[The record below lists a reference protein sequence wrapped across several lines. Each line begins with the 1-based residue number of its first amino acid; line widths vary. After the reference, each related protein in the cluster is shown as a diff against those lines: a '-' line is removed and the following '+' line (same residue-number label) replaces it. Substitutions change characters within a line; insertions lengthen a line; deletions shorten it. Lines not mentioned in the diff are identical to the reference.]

1 MFSRRFVTF
10 APVLFAWLAPLLPAS
25 SMAAGDSLQALVAR
39 AEAMQLA
46 QSRAWRALLH
56 YKPGGLFHQWESQA
70 DDDAFFLSANGKYE
84 PQQELEATI
93 RAMAQPPGDDVN
105 QHPQCRFP
113 ARYHWLKQQLK
124 IDPAVIKPV
133 YCEQLQTWFDTLR
146 PGSLTLVFPAAYINS
161 PSSMFG
167 HTLLRVNPD
176 DYRKNSALVA
186 YALNY
191 AANADAT
198 DNALL
203 FSIKGLIGG
212 YPGVFSIVPY
222 YEKIK
227 EYRDLENRDVWEY
240 ELDFSKDELYQLM
253 RHAWEVRHIQFD
265 YYFLTENCSYHMLSL
280 MEAARPSLDLTSHFE
295 VKAIPADTV
304 RVVFDNNLVTDVR
317 YRPSSTTIIKQ
328 HAAQM
333 SEQDNELAIA
343 LTEIDY
349 AKLARQIESRP
360 VEARARIL
368 EQAYDYARFLATA
381 DPTVRDPRA
390 ATNWRL
396 LAERS
401 KLGVKN
407 VWRPITTPAVRSEQG
422 HKTARLA
429 IAAGALQQDS
439 YLALHLR
446 PAYHDVLDPPQGY
459 SKASQINFLDTQ
471 LRYYIDSQSL
481 QLQKLT
487 FINVLSLAPQDAYF
501 DPIAWGVDVAIERQP
516 TRSAWTNAAQL
527 VVNGGFSTE
536 IAGTVNVSILAE
548 ANLKAAN
555 RFEKGYSAGV
565 GLKAGLLYQ
574 SERMSFEL
582 SVKAVDF
589 AAGEEN
595 LHQQAAIG
603 LSVHRGV
610 NQSVRLSAV
619 RRRDYERYQSDV
631 QLGWHLYF

>member
-1 MFSRRFVTF
+1 MLPRSFVSVPLLF
-10 APVLFAWLAPLLPAS
+10 LVWLAPVLPLC
-25 SMAAGDSLQALVAR
+25 SMASTDSLHQLVAR
-39 AEAMQLA
+39 ADSQQLA
-46 QSRAWRALLH
+46 QTRAWHALLH

-70 DDDAFFLSANGKYE
+70 DDDAFFLSANGKYN
-84 PQQELEATI
+84 PQQELAATI

-105 QHPQCRFP
+105 LHPQCRFP

-124 IDPAVIKPV
+124 IDPTVIKPAV
-133 YCEQLQTWFDTLR
+133 CKQLQTWFDTIR

-176 DYRKNSALVA
+176 DYRKDSALVA

-304 RVVFDNNLVTDVR
+304 RAVFDNKLVTDVL

-343 LTEIDY
+343 LTETDY
-349 AKLARQIESRP
+349 AKLARKIESRP
-360 VEARARIL
+360 VEVRAKIL

-381 DPTVRDPRA
+381 NPTVRDPRA

-407 VWRPITTPAVRSEQG
+407 VWRPVTTPAVRSEQG

-429 IAAGALQQDS
+429 IAAGALQQES
-439 YLALHLR
+439 YLALYLR
-446 PAYHDVLDPPQGY
+446 PAYHDVLDPPMGY
-459 SKASQINFLDTQ
+459 SEASQINFLDTQ
-471 LRYYIDSQSL
+471 LRYYIDSQRL

-487 FINVLSLAPQDAYF
+487 FINVLSLSPRNAYF
-501 DPIAWGVDVAIERQP
+501 DPIAWGVDFAVERQP
-516 TRSAWTNAAQL
+516 TRRSWANAAQL
-527 VVNGGFSTE
+527 VVGGGFS
-536 IAGTVNVSILAE
+536 AQPGKALNVSILGE
-548 ANLKAAN
+548 LNLKAAN
-555 RFEKGYSAGV
+555 RYEKGFTAGV
-565 GLKAGLLYQ
+565 GLKLGVLYQ
-574 SERMSFEL
+574 SDSLSFQATL
-582 SVKAVDF
+582 KAVDF
-589 AAGEEN
+589 SAGENN
-595 LHQQAAIG
+595 LHQSAGLDWSMPLQTNAAI
-603 LSVHRGV
+603 
-610 NQSVRLSAV
+610 RLSAK
-619 RRRDYERYQSDV
+619 RIRDYDSYRSDV
-631 QLGWHLYF
+631 QLSWRYYF

>member
-1 MFSRRFVTF
+1 MFPRSFVTF
-10 APVLFAWLAPLLPAS
+10 ALVLFAWLAPFLPAS
-25 SMAAGDSLQALVAR
+25 SKAANDSLKQLVSR
-39 AEAMQLA
+39 AETMQLA

-70 DDDAFFLSANGKYE
+70 DDDAFFLSANGKYKL
-84 PQQELEATI
+84 QQELEATI
-93 RAMAQPPGDDVN
+93 RAMAQPVGDDVN
-105 QHPQCRFP
+105 LHPQCRFP

-124 IDPAVIKPV
+124 IDPADIKPV
-133 YCEQLQTWFDTLR
+133 YCEQLQTWFDTIR

-176 DYRKNSALVA
+176 DYRKDSALVA

-253 RHAWEVRHIQFD
+253 RHAWEVRNIQFD

-304 RVVFDNNLVTDVR
+304 RVVFDNKLVTDVL

-343 LTEIDY
+343 LTETDY
-349 AKLARQIESRP
+349 TNLAQQIESRP
-360 VEARARIL
+360 AEIRAKIL

-390 ATNWRL
+390 ANNWRL

-407 VWRPITTPAVRSEQG
+407 VWQPVKTPEVRSEQG
-422 HKTARLA
+422 HKTSRLA

-471 LRYYIDSQSL
+471 LRYYSDSETL
-481 QLQKLT
+481 RLQKLT
-487 FINVLSLAPQDAYF
+487 FINVLSKAPHDAYF
-501 DPIAWGVDVAIERQP
+501 YPISWGVDVAIERQP
-516 TRSAWTNAAQL
+516 TRSAWANAAQL

-536 IAGTVNVSILAE
+536 IGGAVNVSILAE

-555 RFEKGYSAGV
+555 RFEKGYSAGA
-565 GLKAGLLYQ
+565 GITAGLLYQ
-574 SERMSFEL
+574 SARMSFEF
-582 SVKAVDF
+582 SIKAVDF

-595 LHQQAAIG
+595 LHQQAALG
-603 LSVHRGV
+603 LSVHNGV